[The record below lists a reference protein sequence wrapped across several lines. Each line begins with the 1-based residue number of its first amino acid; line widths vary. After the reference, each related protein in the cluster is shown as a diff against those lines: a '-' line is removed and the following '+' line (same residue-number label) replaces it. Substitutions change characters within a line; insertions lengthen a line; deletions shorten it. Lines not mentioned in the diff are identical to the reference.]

1 MATTGVIFS
10 EYGKANQTGT
20 LNLVN
25 KGPDFEADA
34 ENTSQIS
41 RKKYESMA
49 SRALQLGAAKEK
61 MMESILNSQKMSEVA
76 KKSKKV
82 S

>member
-1 MATTGVIFS
+1 
-10 EYGKANQTGT
+10 
-20 LNLVN
+20 
-25 KGPDFEADA
+25 
-34 ENTSQIS
+34 
-41 RKKYESMA
+41 MA